1 MLTCRLYNLKKHFF
15 VVKQDSKRL
24 LMKPWWVQKRSFSNL
39 YLKYDHA
46 EKPSQITFGGR
57 SSISYAASCQTNS
70 AGQVL
75 LGRISSSALGTLI
88 FEEWHFI
95 LILFFFSFFLCEA
108 ANVLCHFYR
117 CYLDLYP
124 NSWHYYKVSWS
135 QVVRLDLRK
144 KEKWLQY
151 GALLSWRSYKKRW
164 SFKFGFCICLF
175 QLIFL
180 PF

>member
-15 VVKQDSKRL
+15 VVKQDSKHL
-24 LMKPWWVQKRSFSNL
+24 LMKSWWVQERNFSNL
-39 YLKYDHA
+39 YLKYDHV

-57 SSISYAASCQTNS
+57 SSISYAASIQANS
-70 AGQVL
+70 SGQVL
-75 LGRISSSALGTLI
+75 LGRISSSALGILI

-95 LILFFFSFFLCEA
+95 LILFSFLFFYFLFFLFLFF
-108 ANVLCHFYR
+108 NVYLCHFYR

-144 KEKWLQY
+144 KEKWLQ
-151 GALLSWRSYKKRW
+151 
-164 SFKFGFCICLF
+164 
-175 QLIFL
+175 
-180 PF
+180 

>member
-1 MLTCRLYNLKKHFF
+1 
-15 VVKQDSKRL
+15 
-24 LMKPWWVQKRSFSNL
+24 MKSWWVQERNFSNL
-39 YLKYDHA
+39 YLKYDNV

-57 SSISYAASCQTNS
+57 SSISYASWQANF

-75 LGRISSSALGTLI
+75 LGRISSSALGTLF

-95 LILFFFSFFLCEA
+95 LILFSFFLMFIYLFLCEA
-108 ANVLCHFYR
+108 ANILCHFYR

-164 SFKFGFCICLF
+164 SFQYGFCICLF

>member
-1 MLTCRLYNLKKHFF
+1 MRLMKAKTFRWSRYWSLRWSNWWPRWDLWLISPSFHVKCFYNVHCKGLQLLTCRLYNLKKHYF

-95 LILFFFSFFLCEA
+95 LILFFFLFFM
-108 ANVLCHFYR
+108 
-117 CYLDLYP
+117 
-124 NSWHYYKVSWS
+124 WS
-135 QVVRLDLRK
+135 
-144 KEKWLQY
+144 
-151 GALLSWRSYKKRW
+151 
-164 SFKFGFCICLF
+164 C
-175 QLIFL
+175 
-180 PF
+180 